1 MQKINQLKSWVSAQK
16 VRDTCNIEVSVT
28 NDHRYVLFVI
38 ITIWFLAHSW
48 FITGFITRVTG
59 RMPHVEQELLALP
72 EHMSSSPVFSGVCVA
87 RSSFVDLCL
96 SFWPLYCL
104 FFNLRLLITSLWYRQ
119 TLLSEKKHVG
129 HVYSK

>member
-1 MQKINQLKSWVSAQK
+1 MQKINQLKSCVSAQK
-16 VRDTCNIEVSVT
+16 MVRDTCNIEVSVT
-28 NDHRYVLFVI
+28 NDHRYLFVI

-96 SFWPLYCL
+96 SVWPLYCL
-104 FFNLRLLITSLWYRQ
+104 LQFTASDYLPLISSNSSFW
-119 TLLSEKKHVG
+119 KKTCWACVF
-129 HVYSK
+129 